1 MDELLKQLGYFAQ
14 AAGGVFTGWNLLIIA
29 GAVLLGLVVGAIPG
43 LTGTMAL
50 ALLIN
55 ITYTMPT
62 SSAVAFMLGVYVGAV
77 SGGLFSAIMLNIPG
91 TPNAAATALDG
102 FPLAKQGKGG
112 KAIFGGV
119 FASFWGTLLSCI
131 LMMLAT
137 PILYKIALKFGK
149 WETFLLAVFG
159 ITICGNLSVD
169 STPLKGWI
177 GGFLGFFFAMVGV
190 DAIYNGPRFIVTPK
204 LTAGVTLIPAL
215 IGMFG
220 IAEVLCVLQDRTPYK
235 VNKEMGSILPD
246 KGELKSLMKPVLR
259 SSLIGCGIGAIPG
272 AGEDIAAWMSYSVGK
287 TRSKMRQL
295 FGKGSFEGLSCS
307 ETANNACIPGAMIP
321 MLTLAIPGSTQA
333 AMFLAALN
341 LHGVQP
347 GPMLTIKTPSF
358 MYTVG
363 ITLAVGALVMLI
375 LALLLTKPMVSIL
388 KINRKIL
395 MPIIVA
401 MTVVGAFASRSSLF
415 DIKLMLVFGVIGFVL
430 RKVGIPLAPVTLGL
444 ILGGTADTSFRQAL
458 TLGQGSIMPLLS
470 RPLGDILI
478 VVVLY
483 SLISGALKTVRSTRR
498 EAAER
503 SAAAQQSVGQNEK
516 EGTGTP

>member
-1 MDELLKQLGYFAQ
+1 MTEFFASVSEQ
-14 AAGGVFTGWNLLIIA
+14 FGLFLQGTAGVFEGWNLLIIA

-55 ITYTMPT
+55 ITYSMPT

-102 FPLAKQGKGG
+102 FPLAKSGKGG

-119 FASFWGTLLSCI
+119 FASFLGTTLSCI

-137 PILYKIALKFGK
+137 PFLMKIALKFGK
-149 WETFLLAVFG
+149 WELFLLCLFG

-177 GGFLGFFFAMVGV
+177 GGFIGFFCAMIGT
-190 DAIYNGPRFIVTPK
+190 DGLYNARRFVWTPM
-204 LTAGVTLIPAL
+204 LSGGVTLIPAL
-215 IGMFG
+215 IGLFG
-220 IAEVLCVLQDRTPYK
+220 VAEVLCVLQDRTPYK
-235 VNKEMGSILPD
+235 VSGKVGTIFPNRQ
-246 KGELKSLMKPVLR
+246 ELKSILRPVIR
-259 SSLIGCGIGAIPG
+259 SGLIGCGIGAIPG
-272 AGEDIAAWMSYSVGK
+272 AGEDIAAWMSYSVGQARGK
-287 TRSKMRQL
+287 DRKN
-295 FGKGSFEGLSCS
+295 FGRGSFEGLSCS

-321 MLTLAIPGSTQA
+321 MLSLAIPGSTQA

-347 GPMLTIKTPSF
+347 GPLLTFTDPDF
-358 MYTVG
+358 MYRVG
-363 ITLAVGALVMLI
+363 MTLFVAAVVMVLLALV
-375 LALLLTKPMVSIL
+375 LTKPMVAVL
-388 KINRKIL
+388 KIDRKIL

-401 MTVVGAFASRSSLF
+401 MTVVGAYASRSNLF
-415 DIKLMLVFGVIGFVL
+415 DIKLMLVFGVIGFIL
-430 RKVGIPLAPVTLGL
+430 RKCGIPLAPVTLGL

-458 TLGQGSIMPLLS
+458 TQGKGSILPLLK
-470 RPLGDILI
+470 RPIGDILI
-478 VVVLY
+478 AVVLY
-483 SLISGALKTVRSTRR
+483 SLISGAIKTIRATRQQLHGNQSLK
-498 EAAER
+498 
-503 SAAAQQSVGQNEK
+503 Q
-516 EGTGTP
+516 